1 MHLWWNRSPIA
12 ASTALLYAALTD
24 TAEDAPAHTAQQALL
39 TGLAHGDAACL
50 AQAHE
55 QLKKQ
60 DAPCVV
66 DSFSGFGGL
75 ALAAEQL
82 GLQTEASDL
91 NSVAAL
97 LTKAAAEIPA
107 RFAHIPP
114 VSRGAAFDQP
124 ALAEDIRYYGNWMLR
139 QAEITGANL
148 YPKVNGSKPFAW
160 LWVRTVE

>member
-39 TGLAHGDAACL
+39 MGLAHGDAACV

-75 ALAAEQL
+75 VLAAQQM

-97 LTKAAAEIPA
+97 LTKAAAEIPGTVCPYSP
-107 RFAHIPP
+107 R
-114 VSRGAAFDQP
+114 
-124 ALAEDIRYYGNWMLR
+124 
-139 QAEITGANL
+139 
-148 YPKVNGSKPFAW
+148 KPW
-160 LWVRTVE
+160 CSL